1 MLEAAQRGVEGDD
14 GQPRDT
20 RTFPE
25 MVVAELVRL
34 VDTMQ
39 ALSLRQD
46 VFEEELA
53 GRRGMVDAAAVP
65 AGGFAETSRRCR
77 ANHGAGAGQGQAVR
91 HIDWV
96 DWMWIAAM
104 AALWTSVIL
113 EVLRQAVRP

>member
-53 GRRGMVDAAAVP
+53 ARRDVVNPRLSRLEDSFKRLADAV
-65 AGGFAETSRRCR
+65 
-77 ANHGAGAGQGQAVR
+77 QV
-91 HIDWV
+91 
-96 DWMWIAAM
+96 
-104 AALWTSVIL
+104 LIL
-113 EVLRQAVRP
+113 RLDDGK